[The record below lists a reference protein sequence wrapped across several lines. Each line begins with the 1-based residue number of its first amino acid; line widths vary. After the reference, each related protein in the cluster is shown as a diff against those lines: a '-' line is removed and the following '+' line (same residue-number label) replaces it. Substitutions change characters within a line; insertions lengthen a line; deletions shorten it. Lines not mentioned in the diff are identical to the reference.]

1 MKSTI
6 HLHSAPRIGKKH
18 IILFTLIELLI
29 VIAIIAILAAML
41 LPALNKAREKAKS
54 IQCISNL
61 KQIGVA
67 YMAYTANYNDYLIP
81 MFGLPGL
88 KKYWFTQLVQ
98 YDRENNQYGP
108 AGGLSRELFHCPVM
122 NPMTG
127 PVINSDY
134 GQNNWALLASWEQTS
149 QADYISNKISI
160 SRKPSRVF
168 LITDCYQNG
177 TGYTSGWWRFK
188 VATYILTDSNW
199 GQPAGR
205 HSGRVN
211 ILHLDAHVDSE
222 QLIDQ
227 QNPFNYG
234 PFLYSGGTV
243 AKAYWENFLM
253 FPYPW

>member
-1 MKSTI
+1 MKSAI
-6 HLHSAPRIGKKH
+6 SLHHPPSRAGKKSAV
-18 IILFTLIELLI
+18 FSLIELLI

-54 IQCISNL
+54 IKCASHL

-81 MFGLPGL
+81 MFGLSGL
-88 KKYWFTQLVQ
+88 KKYWFHQLIQ
-98 YDRENNQYGP
+98 HSEDNQYGP
-108 AGGLSRELFHCPVM
+108 ADGLSRELFSCPVM

-127 PVINSDY
+127 QVTNSDY
-134 GQNNWALLASWEQTS
+134 GQNNWVLLASWAQYPD
-149 QADYISNKISI
+149 ADYISNKISI

-168 LITDCYQNG
+168 LITDCYQNA
-177 TGYTSGWWRFK
+177 TGYTRGFWRFK
-188 VATYILTDSNW
+188 VADYLLTDSNW

-222 QLIDQ
+222 QLVDQ
-227 QNPFNYG
+227 QNPFRHG

-243 AKAYWENFLM
+243 AKAYWENFFM
-253 FPYPW
+253 FPWPW

>member
-29 VIAIIAILAAML
+29 VIVIIAILAAML

-98 YDRENNQYGP
+98 YDRENNPQP
-108 AGGLSRELFHCPVM
+108 SH
-122 NPMTG
+122 
-127 PVINSDY
+127 
-134 GQNNWALLASWEQTS
+134 
-149 QADYISNKISI
+149 
-160 SRKPSRVF
+160 RKRKS
-168 LITDCYQNG
+168 
-177 TGYTSGWWRFK
+177 
-188 VATYILTDSNW
+188 
-199 GQPAGR
+199 
-205 HSGRVN
+205 
-211 ILHLDAHVDSE
+211 
-222 QLIDQ
+222 
-227 QNPFNYG
+227 
-234 PFLYSGGTV
+234 
-243 AKAYWENFLM
+243 
-253 FPYPW
+253 